1 MMREEILEG
10 DYIMLK
16 PNNGGRRQ
24 LGIVEQTCDQRYEVR
39 IGVGVSILF
48 ENYFSLREACD
59 EVIKKAPRMGN
70 GIDTPYKF
78 SLKNFFDFVS
88 K

>member
-39 IGVGVSILF
+39 IVGLGFQDAILF
-48 ENYFSLREACD
+48 R
-59 EVIKKAPRMGN
+59 
-70 GIDTPYKF
+70 
-78 SLKNFFDFVS
+78 
-88 K
+88 